1 MSIVSVIHR
10 YAAAA
15 ACASFLFVGCG
26 EKNLEPEKPGTDEP
40 KEEAHFSIS
49 IGEIESGAVTY
60 SIKKDDPDKAFYS
73 AIVSDKSLS
82 TLGDNLQSQINAYME
97 GEIEFY
103 QEMFGLTLEQTLA
116 VVSHSE
122 DIEND
127 YYENLDAESTY
138 HIVAVYI
145 TSEGKADGEFEYATF
160 TTADV
165 KPSDNTFEVSYEI
178 APRSVHI
185 SVTPSNND
193 PYTVLLLREDQIEG
207 TSDAELIQAA
217 VSYYGFMT
225 PVYNE
230 AMEEESKLFAG
241 TKYYLLVFG
250 YEAGKNTTAPVVKVF
265 DAPKGA
271 DPNSLEISIVFDDS
285 EVKGYKQHVTVQ
297 PNDETIDYLYEVIR
311 SDYSVEEFTAQY
323 KKDVTANAEN
333 MGITLAQYLQSFSSF
348 GEVEWDYYLTPGKS
362 YKVAALAVD
371 AVKGE
376 LIGDAKFSEI
386 FTPEVPAVSK
396 VNAIVDFEHFY
407 DGDAIK
413 AANEEFSGYEGDGV
427 FIPKIT
433 TTAEGAT
440 VYYNV
445 YLYEGPGIYTRDAI
459 IASLLEYGTIFKSI
473 CYAPFDTPAVIY
485 AVAVDENGLCSQV
498 YEKVFTFKKSEA
510 AAVEGFFEEYEGMY
524 DSFSAKKPADDKL
537 VRKMNSK
544 FLYGNAPK
552 LLK

>member
-1 MSIVSVIHR
+1 MIR
-10 YAAAA
+10 RTAAAA

-26 EKNLEPEKPGTDEP
+26 EKNLEPEKPGTGEP
-40 KEEAHFSIS
+40 EKEAHFTIS
-49 IGEIESGAVTY
+49 IGQIEAGAVTY
-60 SIKKDDPDKAFYS
+60 SIQKDDPDKAFYC
-73 AIVSDKSLS
+73 AVVPDKDLS
-82 TLGDNLQSQINAYME
+82 TLGDNFQSQVNAYME

-103 QEMFGLTLEQTLA
+103 QEMFGLTLEQALGA
-116 VVSHSE
+116 VSHTE

-127 YYENLDAESTY
+127 YFENLDAESTY

-145 TSEGKADGEFEYATF
+145 TSEGKAEGEFEYVTF
-160 TTADV
+160 TTAAV
-165 KPSDNTFEVSYEI
+165 KPSDNTFTVSYEI
-178 APRSVHI
+178 APRNVHVT
-185 SVTPSNND
+185 VTPSNKD

-207 TSDAELIQAA
+207 TSDAELIQTA

-230 AMEEESKLFAG
+230 EMEKDEKLFAG
-241 TKYYLLVFG
+241 EKYYLLVFG

-271 DPNSLEISIVFDDS
+271 DPNSLEIAVVFDDS

-297 PNDETIDYLYEVIR
+297 PNDESIDYLYEVIR
-311 SDYSVEEFTAQY
+311 SDYTVEAFTAQY
-323 KKDVTANAEN
+323 KEDIVKNAES
-333 MGITLAQYLQSFSSF
+333 MGVTLAQYLQIFSNY
-348 GEVEWDYYLTPGKS
+348 GEAEWNYYLTPGKP

-371 AVKGE
+371 AIKGE

-386 FTPEVPAVSK
+386 FTPEVPGVSK
-396 VNAIVDFEHFY
+396 VNAVVDFENFY

-413 AANEEFSGYEGDGV
+413 AENEEFGGYEGDGV

-433 TTAEGAT
+433 ATAEGAT

-445 YLYEGPGIYTRDAI
+445 YTYDGPGIYTRDAI
-459 IASLLEYGTIFKSI
+459 IASLLEYGTTFKNI
-473 CYAPFDTPAVIY
+473 CFAPYDTPAVIY

-498 YEKVFTFKKSEA
+498 YEKVFTFKKSGA
-510 AAVEGFFEEYEGMY
+510 APVEGFFKEYEGMY
-524 DSFSAKKPADDKL
+524 DSFSAKKPAEDNVVKNL
-537 VRKMNSK
+537 NRHY
-544 FLYGNAPK
+544 LYGNGPK

>member
-10 YAAAA
+10 YAVAA

-40 KEEAHFSIS
+40 KETHFTIS
-49 IGEIESGAVTY
+49 LGEIEAGAVTY
-60 SIKKDDPDKAFYS
+60 SIKKDDPEKAFYC
-73 AIVSDKSLS
+73 AVIPDKSLS

-103 QEMFGLTLEQTLA
+103 QDMFGLTLEQA
-116 VVSHSE
+116 IGAVSHTE

-145 TSEGKADGEFEYATF
+145 TSEGKAEGEFEYATF

-165 KPSDNTFEVSYEI
+165 KPSDNKFEVSYEVS
-178 APRSVHI
+178 PRNVHI
-185 SVTPSNND
+185 SVTTSNND
-193 PYTVLLLREDQIEG
+193 PYTVLLFREDQIEG
-207 TSDAELIQAA
+207 TSDAELIQTA
-217 VSYYGFMT
+217 VDFYGFMM

-230 AMEEESKLFAG
+230 AMEQDEKLYAG
-241 TKYYLLVFG
+241 TKYYLVVFG

-265 DAPKGA
+265 DSPKGA

-297 PNDETIDYLYEVIR
+297 PNNETIDYLYEVIR
-311 SDYSVEEFTAQY
+311 SDYTVEEFTAQY
-323 KKDVTANAEN
+323 KKDVTEDAEKFG
-333 MGITLAQYLQSFSSF
+333 MTLAQYLQVFSNF
-348 GEVEWDYYLTPGKS
+348 GEVEWDYYLAPGKP

-371 AVKGE
+371 AIKGE
-376 LIGDAKFSEI
+376 LIGDAKFSEV

-396 VNAIVDFEHFY
+396 VNVVVDFDNFY

-413 AANEEFSGYEGDGV
+413 ASNEEFASWEGDGV

-433 TTAEGAT
+433 TTSENAT
-440 VYYNV
+440 VHYN
-445 YLYEGPGIYTRDAI
+445 LFSYEGPGIYTRDAI
-459 IASLLEYGTIFKSI
+459 IASLLEYGATFKDV

-510 AAVEGFFEEYEGMY
+510 APVEGFFEEYNGMY
-524 DSFSAKKPADDKL
+524 DSFSAKKLNEDKA
-537 VRKMNSK
+537 VRNLNSHY
-544 FLYGNAPK
+544 LYGNGPK

>member
-40 KEEAHFSIS
+40 KEEAHFTIS
-49 IGEIESGAVTY
+49 IGQIETGAVTY
-60 SIKKDDPDKAFYS
+60 SIQKDDPDKAFYC
-73 AIVSDKSLS
+73 AVVPDKDLS
-82 TLGDNLQSQINAYME
+82 TLGDNFQSQVNAYME

-103 QEMFGLTLEQTLA
+103 QDMFGLTLEQALGA
-116 VVSHSE
+116 VSHTE

-160 TTADV
+160 TTAAV

-185 SVTPSNND
+185 SVTPSNKD
-193 PYTVLLLREDQIEG
+193 PYTVLLLREDQVEG
-207 TSDAELIQAA
+207 TSDEEIVQAA
-217 VSYYGFMT
+217 LSYYGFMT

-230 AMEEESKLFAG
+230 AMEEDDKLFAG
-241 TKYYLLVFG
+241 TKYYLIVLG
-250 YEAGKNTTAPVVKVF
+250 YEAGKSTTAPVIKVF
-265 DAPKGA
+265 DAPEGA
-271 DPNSLEISIVFDDS
+271 DPNSLKISIVFDDS

-311 SDYSVEEFTAQY
+311 SDYTVEEFTAQY
-323 KKDVTANAEN
+323 KADVVKDAEN
-333 MGITLAQYLQSFSSF
+333 IGMTLAQYLQVFASF
-348 GEVEWDYYLTPGKS
+348 GEVEWDYYLAPGKP

-371 AVKGE
+371 AIKGE
-376 LIGDAKFSEI
+376 LIGDAKFSEV

-396 VNAIVDFEHFY
+396 VNVVVDFDNFY

-413 AANEEFSGYEGDGV
+413 ESNEEFGGYEGKGV

-433 TTAEGAT
+433 TTAEDAT
-440 VYYNV
+440 VHYNV
-445 YLYEGPGIYTRDAI
+445 YSYEGPGIYTRDAI
-459 IASLLEYGTIFKSI
+459 IASLLEYGATMKDV

-498 YEKVFTFKKSEA
+498 YEKVFTFKKSGA
-510 AAVEGFFEEYEGMY
+510 APVEGFFEEYNGMY
-524 DSFSAKKPADDKL
+524 GSFSAKKPAEDKL
-537 VRKMNSK
+537 VKNLNK
-544 FLYGNAPK
+544 HYLYSQGPK
-552 LLK
+552 PLR

>member
-40 KEEAHFSIS
+40 KEEAHFTIS
-49 IGEIESGAVTY
+49 IGQIETGAVTY
-60 SIKKDDPDKAFYS
+60 SIKKDDPEKAFYC
-73 AIVSDKSLS
+73 AVVPDKDLS
-82 TLGDNLQSQINAYME
+82 VLGDNFQSQINAYME

-103 QEMFGLTLEQTLA
+103 QDMFGLTLEQALDA
-116 VVSHSE
+116 VSHTE

-145 TSEGKADGEFEYATF
+145 TSEGKAEGEFEYATF
-160 TTADV
+160 TTAAV

-185 SVTPSNND
+185 SVTPSNKD
-193 PYTVLLLREDQIEG
+193 PYTVLLLREDQIDG
-207 TSDAELIQAA
+207 TSDEELVQTAL
-217 VSYYGFMT
+217 SYYGFMT

-230 AMEEESKLFAG
+230 AMEEDDKLFAG
-241 TKYYLLVFG
+241 TKYYLIVLG
-250 YEAGKNTTAPVVKVF
+250 YEAGKSTTAPVIKVF

-323 KKDVTANAEN
+323 KADVVKDAEN
-333 MGITLAQYLQSFSSF
+333 IGMTLAQYLQVFASF
-348 GEVEWDYYLTPGKS
+348 GEVEWDYYLAPGKP
-362 YKVAALAVD
+362 YKIAALAVD
-371 AVKGE
+371 AIKGE
-376 LIGDAKFSEI
+376 LIGEAKFSEV

-396 VNAIVDFEHFY
+396 VNVVVDFDNFY

-413 AANEEFSGYEGDGV
+413 EANEEFGWYEGKGV

-433 TTAEGAT
+433 ATSENAT
-440 VYYNV
+440 VHYNV
-445 YLYEGPGIYTRDAI
+445 YSYEGPGIYTRDAI
-459 IASLLEYGTIFKSI
+459 IASLLEYGTTFKDI
-473 CYAPFDTPAVIY
+473 CFAPYDTPAVIY

-498 YEKVFTFKKSEA
+498 YEKVFTFKKSGA
-510 AAVEGFFEEYEGMY
+510 APVEGFFEEYNGMY
-524 DSFSAKKPADDKL
+524 DSFSTKKPAEDKL
-537 VRKMNSK
+537 VKNLNK
-544 FLYGNAPK
+544 HYLYSQGPK
-552 LLK
+552 PLR

>member
-1 MSIVSVIHR
+1 MSIVSVIRR

-40 KEEAHFSIS
+40 KEEAHFTIS
-49 IGEIESGAVTY
+49 IGQIETGAVTY
-60 SIKKDDPDKAFYS
+60 SIQKDDPEKAFYCAVVPDKDLS
-73 AIVSDKSLS
+73 A
-82 TLGDNLQSQINAYME
+82 LGDNFQSQVNAYME

-103 QEMFGLTLEQTLA
+103 QDMFGLTLEQALGA
-116 VVSHSE
+116 VSHTE

-145 TSEGKADGEFEYATF
+145 TSEGKAEGEFEYATF
-160 TTADV
+160 TTAAV

-185 SVTPSNND
+185 SVTPSNKD

-207 TSDAELIQAA
+207 TSDEELVQAA
-217 VSYYGFMT
+217 LSYYGFMT

-230 AMEEESKLFAG
+230 AMEEDDKLFAG
-241 TKYYLLVFG
+241 TKYYLIVLG
-250 YEAGKNTTAPVVKVF
+250 YEAGKSTTAPVIKVF

-323 KKDVTANAEN
+323 KKDLTEDAEKLG
-333 MGITLAQYLQSFSSF
+333 MTLAQYLQVFASF
-348 GEVEWDYYLTPGKS
+348 GEVEWNYYLAPGKP

-371 AVKGE
+371 AIKGE
-376 LIGDAKFSEI
+376 LIGDAKFSEV

-396 VNAIVDFEHFY
+396 VNVVVDFDNFY

-413 AANEEFSGYEGDGV
+413 EANEEFGGYEGKGV

-440 VYYNV
+440 VHYNV
-445 YLYEGPGIYTRDAI
+445 YSYEGPGIYTRDAI
-459 IASLLEYGTIFKSI
+459 IASLLEYGATLKDVCF
-473 CYAPFDTPAVIY
+473 APFDTPAVIY

-498 YEKVFTFKKSEA
+498 YEKVFTFKKSGA
-510 AAVEGFFEEYEGMY
+510 APVEGFFEEYNGMY
-524 DSFSAKKPADDKL
+524 GSFSAKKPTEDKFVKNL
-537 VRKMNSK
+537 NSHY
-544 FLYGNAPK
+544 LYGNGPK